1 MEVFMREKYIEQKLI
16 KAVKAAGG
24 LALKFM
30 SPGYNGVPDRL
41 ILLPGGIVAFAEIK
55 ASGSKPRPLQERRH
69 EMLRQLGFKVYVI
82 DDERQIGGMLDEIRA
97 T

>member
-1 MEVFMREKYIEQKLI
+1 MREKYIEQKLI
-16 KAVKAAGG
+16 NAVKATGG

>member
-16 KAVKAAGG
+16 KAVKVAGG

-82 DDERQIGGMLDEIRA
+82 DDESQIGGMLDEIRP